1 MSLTLGAI
9 IILAIALAL
18 FFLYKNIFSKDNN
31 KDVSDDM
38 ASKEVLG
45 KEVSQFD
52 TKTGGEKGT
61 GNKGVQKEESDNN
74 KEIR

>member
-1 MSLTLGAI
+1 MVVGAI
-9 IILAIALAL
+9 IILAIALVL
-18 FFLYKNIFSKDNN
+18 FFLFKNIFAKNKN
-31 KDVSDDM
+31 KDASDNM

-45 KEVSQFD
+45 KEVSHFD

-61 GNKGVQKEESDNN
+61 GNEGVQKEESDHN

>member
-1 MSLTLGAI
+1 MSMVLGAI
-9 IILAIALAL
+9 IILAIALVL
-18 FFLYKNIFSKDNN
+18 FFLFKNIFAKDKN
-31 KDVSDDM
+31 KDVAENM

-45 KEVSQFD
+45 KEVSHFD
-52 TKTGGEKGT
+52 TKTGDEKGT